1 MSRHFYSAF
10 DPFQRRIQPVK
21 MTVGRHAYLVGGI
34 AVLAAS
40 SLPSLHAVK
49 LKTTFLSPISDVEE
63 DAHALD
69 TPVQDPVHMVV
80 NGKSDVIGEK
90 SDKSGDPNWDYKT
103 VQDDKTY
110 SKDFPRDDQYAKTEA
125 AVNGEEGPPEED
137 EKEEEA
143 DETDGAE
150 ELADEEAPEES
161 EEETPEDKASD
172 AEADAEMEAE
182 AKEAEADDAE
192 EKKQDEED
200 AKGEASEDE
209 KGDEKEPE
217 ADPEAEGEEA
227 AEESE
232 KSDEEEVA
240 DMDAE
245 ADKAEEDASEE
256 AEEAPAEAPAE
267 GPGYEMPA
275 STAAPVEA
283 AGEAETPDPPVKIS
297 AEDNAANF
305 P

>member
-1 MSRHFYSAF
+1 
-10 DPFQRRIQPVK
+10 

-69 TPVQDPVHMVV
+69 TPVQEPVHMVV
-80 NGKSDVIGEK
+80 NGKSDVVGEK

-161 EEETPEDKASD
+161 EEETPEDKASN

-217 ADPEAEGEEA
+217 ADPEAEPEAEVEEA

-245 ADKAEEDASEE
+245 ADKAEEDATAEEAEEASEE

-267 GPGYEMPA
+267 GPGYEMPGT
-275 STAAPVEA
+275 TAAPVEA
-283 AGEAETPDPPVKIS
+283 AGPAETPDPPVKIS